1 MFSTTRGAATLSLLA
16 NMALVGL
23 KLGVGLSIGSISV
36 LSDALDSSVDLISA
50 MIAMLAIRVAAR
62 PADRQHPYGHGKM
75 ENVSGVIE
83 SVLILAGAGL
93 ITIEAVHRLQHEV
106 TITSPALGV
115 VAMTISLAINVGTS
129 AQLRRVARKTGS
141 IALATSAWHR
151 TSDIV
156 TSLGV
161 LLGLLLMW
169 FTPWTFL
176 DPAVALA
183 IAAFIAWTAVRLV
196 RRSFVDLLDVSL
208 PEREVRMVRRILQE
222 HTPDFVSYH
231 SFRTRRAGSH
241 RYVEMHLVL
250 PRVATVEHAHLLT
263 DRLEDAIEKAL
274 PDVITTIHI
283 EPCDIPYI
291 ECAKECV
298 GRQPQCY
305 LVPSASME
313 PHPAGERRDLRRR
326 LYGHGAGG
334 APEAKSPEQPAE
346 SGSAATSDG
355 ADAQP

>member
-1 MFSTTRGAATLSLLA
+1 MFSTTKGAATLSLLA

-36 LSDALDSSVDLISA
+36 LSDALDSSVDLVSA

-62 PADRQHPYGHGKM
+62 PADRQHPYGHGKL
-75 ENVSGVIE
+75 ENVSGIIE
-83 SVLILAGAGL
+83 SVLMLAGAGL
-93 ITIEAVHRLQHEV
+93 ITAEATDRLRHGV
-106 TITSPALGV
+106 AITSPALGIL
-115 VAMTISLAINVGTS
+115 AMSLSLLINVGAST
-129 AQLRRVARKTGS
+129 QLRRVARATGS
-141 IALATSAWHR
+141 IALATSASHR
-151 TSDIV
+151 ASDIV

-161 LLGLLLMW
+161 LTGLLLIQ

-176 DPAVALA
+176 DPVVALA

-196 RRSFVDLLDVSL
+196 RRSFVDLLDASL
-208 PEREVRMVRRILQE
+208 PESEMSLVRRVLRD
-222 HTPDFVSYH
+222 HAADYVSYH
-231 SFRTRRAGSH
+231 GFRTRRSGIH
-241 RYVEMHLVL
+241 RYVELHLLL
-250 PRVATVEHAHLLT
+250 PRVATVEHAHNLT
-263 DRLEDAIEKAL
+263 DRIEEAIEQAL

-313 PHPAGERRDLRRR
+313 PHPTGGRRDLRRR
-326 LYGHGAGG
+326 LYGHGAGSTPDTEQARSTG
-334 APEAKSPEQPAE
+334 AEGDP
-346 SGSAATSDG
+346 
-355 ADAQP
+355 